1 MCKLSTES
9 SLKQIILIKT
19 IAYFS
24 TSENLKKLYET
35 RTVVITS
42 IEKKKKRKTKKT
54 INSNVPSLPSNLSL
68 YLQLSSLSAENFPM
82 IIIIKLRWQ
91 LFF

>member
-1 MCKLSTES
+1 LSTES

>member
-42 IEKKKKRKTKKT
+42 IGKKRKTKKT

>member
-1 MCKLSTES
+1 LSTES

-42 IEKKKKRKTKKT
+42 IEKKKKEKQRKQSIPT
-54 INSNVPSLPSNLSL
+54 
-68 YLQLSSLSAENFPM
+68 YLVSHQIFLCIYNY
-82 IIIIKLRWQ
+82 Q
-91 LFF
+91 V